1 MLDSINDKIDF
12 IIKHFS
18 EKELV
23 KTELQYN
30 NDYQLLIS
38 VVLSAQC
45 TDKRV
50 NIISQNLFKEYKSFY
65 ELANAKEEDV
75 YKIIKSI
82 SFPEVKTERIINI
95 SKIISER
102 YSNKVPSKFQD
113 LININGIGRK
123 TANLVLA
130 ILYDYPGIAVDT
142 HVARVSSR
150 LGLTTSKKPDI
161 IEKDLSQSFPQKYW
175 NKINPWFVILGRYI
189 CKAIKPK
196 CDKCMLKNM
205 CIYIKTITV
214 YKSS

>member
-1 MLDSINDKIDF
+1 MFDNINNKIDF
-12 IIKHFS
+12 IIKYFS
-18 EKELV
+18 KKELV

-50 NIISQNLFKEYKSFY
+50 NIISPNLFKEYKSFY
-65 ELANAKEEDV
+65 ELANAKKENV
-75 YKIIKSI
+75 YEIIKSI

-95 SKIISER
+95 AKIISER
-102 YSNKVPSKFQD
+102 YSNKVPSMFED
-113 LININGIGRK
+113 LVNINGIGRK

-142 HVARVSSR
+142 HVSRVSLR
-150 LGLTTSKKPDI
+150 LGLTTSKNPDI

-175 NKINPWFVILGRYI
+175 NKINPWFVIFGRYT

-196 CDKCMLKNM
+196 CDKCVLKNM
-205 CIYIKTITV
+205 CTV